1 MEDESPGQGS
11 KRPADTPAEAL
22 DPRTEDYQEGFSPE
36 RPGGVLQV
44 YETVDE
50 APAPVPDEAW
60 DLLESDDL
68 VGDPTDHP
76 DTWDEERWGQEMHN
90 GKARELKSL
99 ADYKVYVPVPR
110 EESHGKKFITTR
122 WEEVPKWKQDRWIVR
137 SRFVARE
144 LNSDGRIRAVTT
156 CLE

>member
-76 DTWDEERWGQEMHN
+76 DT
-90 GKARELKSL
+90 
-99 ADYKVYVPVPR
+99 
-110 EESHGKKFITTR
+110 
-122 WEEVPKWKQDRWIVR
+122 
-137 SRFVARE
+137 
-144 LNSDGRIRAVTT
+144 
-156 CLE
+156 

>member
-1 MEDESPGQGS
+1 MKVQVKVQSAQLTLP
-11 KRPADTPAEAL
+11 L
-22 DPRTEDYQEGFSPE
+22 RTEDYQEGFSPE

-90 GKARELKSL
+90 
-99 ADYKVYVPVPR
+99 
-110 EESHGKKFITTR
+110 
-122 WEEVPKWKQDRWIVR
+122 
-137 SRFVARE
+137 
-144 LNSDGRIRAVTT
+144 
-156 CLE
+156 